1 MFGALLLSSS
11 GMASQTL
18 SREQYLEAK
27 KQLASLE
34 KELNWE
40 LVTLKVAMMMKSQ
53 HPSLVKFISKSKK
66 EIVELES
73 EIAHYK
79 NKVHEWEQK
88 NEREKKRDARSC
100 VVQTPDRPMSEKLRK
115 FLQSSREILAKMN
128 LQGAAKVEQ
137 AEKLLEIRE
146 TTLHYLNQDVYMVLF
161 KGKELVRIFKFKN
174 VGQAGLTT
182 SPSTLVKNGVHI
194 TYQEGHW
201 LPARAYI
208 AQLAYLE
215 EIPITRNI
223 LLKLGP
229 VISYQI
235 GDAQKNKTRGSMA
248 VMGSKVQLHIKNKY
262 YIGLDSGFGIRFA
275 TSWILDLLKKR
286 RGEGVGKAGEI
297 MFQIGM
303 VFPG

>member
-27 KQLASLE
+27 KQLAALE

-40 LVTLKVAMMMKSQ
+40 LVTLKIATLMNSQ
-53 HPSLVKFISKSKK
+53 HPSLVKFINKTKQ
-66 EIVELES
+66 EIVKLES
-73 EIAHYK
+73 EIGHYK
-79 NKVHEWEQK
+79 SMLLTWEQ
-88 NEREKKRDARSC
+88 EREREETHYTKSC
-100 VVQTPDRPMSEKLRK
+100 VVQTPDRPMSKNLRK

-128 LQGAAKVEQ
+128 LQGTAKVEQ
-137 AEKLLEIRE
+137 EKKLLEIRE
-146 TTLHYLNQDVYMVLF
+146 TTLHYLNQDAYLVLF

-182 SPSTLVKNGVHI
+182 SPSTLFKNGVHI

-215 EIPITRNI
+215 EIPITRDI

-229 VISYQI
+229 AISYQI
-235 GDAQKNKTRGSMA
+235 GDAQKNKTRASMA
-248 VMGSKVQLHIKNKY
+248 VMGPKVQLHIKNKY
-262 YIGLDSGFGIRFA
+262 FIGLDASFGIRFG
-275 TSWILDLLKKR
+275 TSWILDLFKKR

-303 VFPG
+303 IFPG